1 MSLLRYVDMISH
13 TLLHLT
19 VPPCPPT
26 CPLFIIPVL
35 SFLILLYLP
44 LLSASTDVHSHI
56 QISTL
61 TELHAHIYINTN
73 PTNNNVHTNKPQC
86 THAQASENRIQLKM
100 EIARLT
106 EETLLLKAQVSARE
120 GVRVREGYR
129 ESEREKESEG
139 DGGK

>member
-1 MSLLRYVDMISH
+1 MISH

-44 LLSASTDVHSHI
+44 LLSASMDVRSHI
-56 QISTL
+56 QINTL
-61 TELHAHIYINTN
+61 TELQAHIYIHTN
-73 PTNNNVHTNKPQC
+73 PINNNVHTTKPQC
-86 THAQASENRIQLKM
+86 MHAQASENRIQLEM

-120 GVRVREGYR
+120 GVRVREG
-129 ESEREKESEG
+129 
-139 DGGK
+139 